1 MTRRMYISLCFV
13 VAVVI
18 IGVLGYMF
26 IEGASLFDALYMTVI
41 TVATVGYEEVFEL
54 SDAGRIFTMAL
65 IVSGLGVVLFAVGTF
80 IDFVVE
86 GHLMQLV
93 EGRRMASD
101 ISQLNGHQIVA
112 GIGRVG
118 SVVARVLADE
128 NAEFVIVD
136 TDVERI
142 EVARAAGWLAL
153 HGDASDEDTLAAAG
167 ITRAN
172 SLITALDTD
181 AANLFVTVTARAM
194 NADLFIVARSS
205 HESTEGKLLAAGANR
220 IMTPNVLGGR
230 RMANMVLHPG
240 VSDYLDLVTRGDSVE
255 YRLQEIQLGEGGG
268 LVGKDIRHSRI
279 RDVTG
284 AYVLAVHSRDGS
296 VDTRPAAETVLRAH
310 DRLIALGTSAQ
321 LDQLNRLA

>member
-1 MTRRMYISLCFV
+1 MTRRMYISVCFV

-18 IGVLGYMF
+18 VGVLGYML
-26 IEGASLFDALYMTVI
+26 IEDASLFDALYMTVI
-41 TVATVGYEEVFEL
+41 TVATVGYAEVFEL
-54 SDAGRIFTMAL
+54 SDAGRVFTMAL
-65 IVSGLGVVLFAVGTF
+65 IVSGLGGVLFAVGTF

-86 GHLMQLV
+86 GQFMQLV

-101 ISQLNGHQIVA
+101 INNLKEHQIVA
-112 GIGRVG
+112 GLGRVG

-128 NAEFVIVD
+128 SAQFVIVD
-136 TDVERI
+136 QDVERI
-142 EVARAAGWLAL
+142 EAARAAGWLAL
-153 HGDASDEDTLAAAG
+153 HGDASDEETLTAAG
-167 ITRAN
+167 ITRAH

-255 YRLQEIQLGEGGG
+255 YRLQEIELGEGGG
-268 LVGKDIRHSRI
+268 LVGKDVRHSRI

-296 VDTRPAAETVLRAH
+296 VDTHPTAETVLRAH